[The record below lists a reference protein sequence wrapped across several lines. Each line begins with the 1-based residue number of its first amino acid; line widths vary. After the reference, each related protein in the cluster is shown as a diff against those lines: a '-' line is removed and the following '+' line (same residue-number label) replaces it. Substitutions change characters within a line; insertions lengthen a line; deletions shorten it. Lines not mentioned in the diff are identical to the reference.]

1 MPANMP
7 SLETMSNNSNVRSSV
22 LFLGKNKTLNLQIGV
37 DQISDWPQKI
47 STLSDNSYDVIC
59 ATLDDVENN
68 QFIDLWQQLF
78 KKNPA
83 IKLILLIPEKV
94 AGTAVLQTLQKY
106 PIFRLSF
113 IQQEKNL
120 ETDLMSAL
128 EEARMSKQE
137 IELEALVQEQNKT
150 LKLLY
155 ADLEDRVQ
163 KRQSFLLE
171 ARRKTYI
178 ANARWESLREAM
190 LAIYQAQS
198 IGEMENNLL
207 LALAPTL
214 HLESLRV
221 FLSPQDQVLL
231 QKKKTNG
238 PFTIFTTPLFRSEER
253 IGSLV
258 LMRQPQLSFSRD
270 ETDFFI
276 RVAEAAS
283 LALDRLAKREQSMT
297 LKEQWQATF
306 NSVSD
311 PIALINQ
318 NYELVQT
325 NSSFWS
331 RTANK
336 TQTPQALG
344 KKCYEVLFNR
354 DSPCPQCQRGQNFR
368 LENQTTKS
376 IFEVSSQWIPLDTGE
391 EKVTVNFYHDI
402 TEQVRMERKILES
415 VRLAEIGTIGSSI
428 AHELNNPLGGILSF
442 VQLLKMEMNSENPM
456 WPDIQAMEDG
466 VRRCQSIIENL
477 LHFSRTPI
485 VDEEV
490 WLDLRDVIDRALKI
504 VELQTKSRGIEIKIL
519 HIGNE
524 SFPFFAHMNLLTQ
537 AVRNLLQFSIEAL
550 IEVQNKMGHQT
561 GSYHGVIEIHL
572 EQKENDYHIRI
583 LDNSLGAESSPQ
595 VNLQLSLSIAW
606 QIIHDYHGQLEL
618 QEQTR
623 PFRQL
628 KISLPRPVL
637 QA

>member
-1 MPANMP
+1 MPANIP
-7 SLETMSNNSNVRSSV
+7 ILENTSTNSNVRSSV

-37 DQISDWPQKI
+37 DQIIDWPQKM
-47 STLSDNSYDVIC
+47 SSFKNNSYDVIC
-59 ATLDDVENN
+59 ATLEDVDHTH
-68 QFIDLWQQLF
+68 FPDLWTNLSD
-78 KKNPA
+78 KNPA
-83 IKLILLIPEKV
+83 IKFILLIPEDTQ
-94 AGTAVLQTLQKY
+94 GSFILNCLQKY

-113 IQQEKNL
+113 AQQEKNL
-120 ETDLMSAL
+120 ESDLMSAI

-137 IELEALVQEQNKT
+137 IELESLVQEQNKS

-155 ADLEDRVQ
+155 DDLEERVQ

-231 QKKKTNG
+231 QKKKVAG
-238 PFTIFTTPLFRSEER
+238 PFSIFTTPLFRSEEK

-258 LMRQPQLSFSRD
+258 LMRQAQLSFSRD

-318 NYELVQT
+318 NFELIQT
-325 NSSFWS
+325 NSSFWN
-331 RTANK
+331 RAANK
-336 TQTPQALG
+336 IEPTKTLG
-344 KKCYEVLFNR
+344 KKCYEILFNR
-354 DSPCPQCQRGQNFR
+354 ESPCLQCQRGQNFR

-376 IFEVSSQWIPLDTGE
+376 IFEVSSQWIPLDTSE
-391 EKVTVNFYHDI
+391 EKVTVNFYHDV

-442 VQLLKMEMNSENPM
+442 VQLLKMEMNPDNPL

-485 VDEEV
+485 VDEEA

-504 VELQTKSRGIEIKIL
+504 VELQTKSRGIEIKI
-519 HIGNE
+519 HHVGSE
-524 SFPFFAHMNLLTQ
+524 AFPFFAHMNLLTQ

-550 IEVQNKMGHQT
+550 IDVQNKMNQQT
-561 GSYHGVIEIHL
+561 SSYHGVIEIHL
-572 EQKENDYHIRI
+572 EQKENEYHLRI

-618 QEQTR
+618 LEQTR

>member
-7 SLETMSNNSNVRSSV
+7 SLDNSSINSNVRSSV

-37 DQISDWPQKI
+37 DQISDWSQKI

-59 ATLDDVENN
+59 ATIEDVDNSK
-68 QFIDLWQQLF
+68 FIDLWQQLL

-83 IKLILLIPEKV
+83 IKLILLIPEKIASSV
-94 AGTAVLQTLQKY
+94 VIHALQKY

-120 ETDLMSAL
+120 EIDLMSAL

-163 KRQSFLLE
+163 KRQSFLLD

-231 QKKKTNG
+231 QKKKTAG

-270 ETDFFI
+270 ETDFFV
-276 RVAEAAS
+276 RVAEAVS

-331 RTANK
+331 RTTNK
-336 TQTPQALG
+336 TQTPHALG
-344 KKCYEVLFNR
+344 KKCYEVLFHR

-456 WPDIQAMEDG
+456 WLDIQAMEDG

-485 VDEEV
+485 VDEEA

-504 VELQTKSRGIEIKIL
+504 VELQTKSRGIEIKI
-519 HIGNE
+519 HHVGNE

-537 AVRNLLQFSIEAL
+537 AIRNLLQFSIEAL
-550 IEVQNKMGHQT
+550 IEVQNKMSQQI

>member
-1 MPANMP
+1 MQTNMP
-7 SLETMSNNSNVRSSV
+7 NLENVIVNSNVRSSV

-37 DQISDWPQKI
+37 DQIIDWSQKM
-47 STLSDNSYDVIC
+47 SSFKNNSYDVIC
-59 ATLDDVENN
+59 ATLEDVDNSHFQE
-68 QFIDLWQQLF
+68 LWQNLHDQ
-78 KKNPA
+78 NPA
-83 IKLILLIPEKV
+83 IKFILLIPEHIL
-94 AGTAVLQTLQKY
+94 GSLILNCLQKY
-106 PIFRLSF
+106 PVFRLSF
-113 IQQEKNL
+113 VQNEKNL
-120 ETDLMSAL
+120 ESDLMSAI

-137 IELEALVQEQNKT
+137 IELEALVQEQNKS
-150 LKLLY
+150 LKILY
-155 ADLEDRVQ
+155 DDLEDRVQ

-231 QKKKTNG
+231 QKKKVAG
-238 PFTIFTTPLFRSEER
+238 PFSIFTTPLFRSEER

-258 LMRQPQLSFSRD
+258 LMRQAQLSFSRD

-283 LALDRLAKREQSMT
+283 LALDRLAKREQSLT

-318 NYELVQT
+318 NYELIQT
-325 NSSFWS
+325 NSSFWN
-331 RTANK
+331 RAANK
-336 TQTPQALG
+336 AEATKTLG
-344 KKCYEVLFNR
+344 KKCYEILFNR
-354 DSPCPQCQRGQNFR
+354 ESPCPQCHRGQNFR

-391 EKVTVNFYHDI
+391 EKVTVNFYHDV

-442 VQLLKMEMNSENPM
+442 VQLLKMEMNPENTL

-485 VDEEV
+485 VDEEA

-504 VELQTKSRGIEIKIL
+504 VELQTKSRGIEIKI
-519 HIGNE
+519 HHVG
-524 SFPFFAHMNLLTQ
+524 SDAFPFFAHMNLLTQ

-550 IEVQNKMGHQT
+550 IEVQNKMSQQT
-561 GSYHGVIEIHL
+561 SSYHGVIEIHL
-572 EQKENDYHIRI
+572 EQKENEYHLRI

-618 QEQTR
+618 LEQTR